1 MLLIMMHAECCMLDA
16 DADAD
21 ADAANA
27 TAIAPPTPRP
37 KLRCRCGG
45 GGCGASFFRRDASFQ
60 QGVRSIIRRDPRR
73 LPESDVVRASW

>member
-27 TAIAPPTPRP
+27 TAMAPAQEPILLSITNYLLYKWSIALPNNTCHNPTPHT
-37 KLRCRCGG
+37 L
-45 GGCGASFFRRDASFQ
+45 
-60 QGVRSIIRRDPRR
+60 
-73 LPESDVVRASW
+73 E

>member
-1 MLLIMMHAECCMLDA
+1 MLDA

-45 GGCGASFFRRDASFQ
+45 GGCGASFFRRDAQEPILLFIINYLLYKW
-60 QGVRSIIRRDPRR
+60 SIA
-73 LPESDVVRASW
+73 LPNNTCHNPTPHTLE